1 MHLYSS
7 PRNLPPRLDR
17 ARALW
22 RSLIREPAPLPFRDD
37 LTQTDM
43 VDIGD
48 DAFTLEVFDK
58 PERFRFA
65 LVGQGLEAGGV
76 PELEGTFLGEGP
88 LPSPFDFLL
97 SQASAT
103 VEAGQPTLYRNPGPK
118 RYDRLLLPM
127 WGADRTGLLLGVFDR
142 PRATPWARLGLIQG
156 PPPWARLGLLQGGV
170 REPGTDPVSR

>member
-1 MHLYSS
+1 MHPYSA
-7 PRNLPPRLDR
+7 PRTLPARLDR
-17 ARALW
+17 ARAYW
-22 RSLIREPAPLPFRDD
+22 RSLIRKKAPMPFWDD
-37 LTQTDM
+37 LTPSDM
-43 VDIGD
+43 GDLVD

-65 LVGQGLEAGGV
+65 LVGKRLEAGGV

-103 VEAGQPTLYRNPGPK
+103 VEAGQPTLLRFTGSN

-127 WGADRTGLLLGVFDR
+127 WGDGRTGLLLGVIDR
-142 PRATPWARLGLIQG
+142 P
-156 PPPWARLGLLQGGV
+156 
-170 REPGTDPVSR
+170 